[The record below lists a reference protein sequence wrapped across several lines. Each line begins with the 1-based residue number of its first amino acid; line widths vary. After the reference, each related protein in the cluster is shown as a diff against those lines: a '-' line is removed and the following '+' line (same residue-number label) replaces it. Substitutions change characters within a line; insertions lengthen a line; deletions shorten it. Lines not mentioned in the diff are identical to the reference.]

1 MQQIFHD
8 YVTNITQKFQSI
20 LGHSSVEQYVYI
32 YIYIYIYMYV
42 YVYIYICIYMYIYI
56 YVYICVY
63 IANGIHSM
71 GNICECNSHPY
82 TNDYATDI
90 THKSSFN
97 FGAAFR

>member
-42 YVYIYICIYMYIYI
+42 YVYIYICVYM
-56 YVYICVY
+56 CVHSERNPL
-63 IANGIHSM
+63 NGQHL
-71 GNICECNSHPY
+71 
-82 TNDYATDI
+82 
-90 THKSSFN
+90 
-97 FGAAFR
+97 RVQ